1 MSCFKHDNGP
11 REQNNVLF
19 LNWQTD
25 VTTRYLCKCN
35 KLCVSPMTFLLTFRS
50 DRYGS
55 LDYLFLIDLIFWKTV
70 IIMVHIFRLVHCR
83 YRATGDI
90 NNVIRSFLI
99 LRSSLMNEV
108 RGLHLCKSLTNSVTV
123 AMISISNWWSVSA
136 SRICCIHNA
145 ATTSV

>member
-1 MSCFKHDNGP
+1 M
-11 REQNNVLF
+11 QN
-19 LNWQTD
+19 
-25 VTTRYLCKCN
+25 
-35 KLCVSPMTFLLTFRS
+35 VSLTFRS

-55 LDYLFLIDLIFWKTV
+55 LDYLFLIDLILEWF
-70 IIMVHIFRLVHCR
+70 ISNDCHFRLAHCR

-90 NNVIRSFLI
+90 NNIISSFLV
-99 LRSSLMNEV
+99 LSSSLINEV

-136 SRICCIHNA
+136 NRICCIHNA